1 MPRGNTPEQR
11 RAKNILGEKWDKENT
26 RQVKFKFNIRT
37 DADIIA
43 HLEAQQ
49 NKDQADALQSEVDRL
64 KKEGSLIEDEHKQL
78 QETLATVQAERDKL
92 RQQLAEKANHHW
104 WEFWK

>member
-1 MPRGNTPEQR
+1 MPRGMTPEQR

-49 NKDQADALQSEVDRL
+49 NVQGYV
-64 KKEGSLIEDEHKQL
+64 KKLI
-78 QETLATVQAERDKL
+78 RDDIARSSKG
-92 RQQLAEKANHHW
+92 
-104 WEFWK
+104 

>member
-1 MPRGNTPEQR
+1 MPRGTTPEQR
-11 RAKNILGEKWDKENT
+11 RAKNILGERWDRENT

-49 NKDQADALQSEVDRL
+49 NVQGYVKRL
-64 KKEGSLIEDEHKQL
+64 I
-78 QETLATVQAERDKL
+78 RDDIARTSKG
-92 RQQLAEKANHHW
+92 
-104 WEFWK
+104 